1 MTPALSRTRQLIFIA
16 LLLFFTACAGKVE
29 LFSQLSEREANEVL
43 GALLRAGISTEK
55 RPGKNGVAA
64 IRVDQAAVSRAME
77 ILNNVGLPRDRFA
90 NMGELFRR
98 EGLISS
104 PSEERVRYIYGI
116 TQELSR
122 TLTGID
128 GVLSA
133 RVHVVLPNNDPSAL
147 ARRASSAAVMIRHAS
162 LAPIDAIVP
171 RIKDLVVNSIEG
183 MSYDR
188 VSVVL
193 VRANPDEQFVAE
205 PETAAS
211 PTPTLVIWGLAA
223 GLAIA
228 LTGNALLGALLWRR
242 RTAKAALILAET
254 S

>member
-1 MTPALSRTRQLIFIA
+1 MSTARRLLIIA
-16 LLLFFTACAGKVE
+16 LLLVVTACGGKVE
-29 LFSQLSEREANEVL
+29 LFGQLSEREANEVL
-43 GALLRAGISTEK
+43 GALLRAGIAAEK
-55 RPGKNGVAA
+55 QPGKNGVAA

-77 ILNNVGLPRDRFA
+77 ILTNAGLPRDRFA

-104 PSEERVRYIYGI
+104 PSEERVRYMYGI

-133 RVHVVLPNNDPSAL
+133 RVHVVLPNNDPGA
-147 ARRASSAAVMIRHAS
+147 ATRRPSSAAVLIRHTPGA
-162 LAPIDAIVP
+162 AIDAIVP
-171 RIKDLVVNSIEG
+171 RIKELVVNSIEG

-193 VRANPDEQFVAE
+193 VRANADEPPVAE
-205 PETAAS
+205 PEAAAAM
-211 PTPTLVIWGLAA
+211 PPMAVWGLAA

-228 LTGNALLGALLWRR
+228 LTGNVLLGLALWRR
-242 RTAKAALILAET
+242 RRAKAAPLVPANP
-254 S
+254 